1 MRGRHVGSGVRM
13 TREHAVYLW
22 GAYWKAV
29 EVVLDDLTTE
39 HPEATDEEMAN
50 VEDKFDI
57 IGDILYR
64 EWAHLLGNME

>member
-13 TREHAVYLW
+13 TRERAEYLW
-22 GAYWKAV
+22 GAYWQGV
-29 EVVLDDLTTE
+29 EVVLNDFATE
-39 HPEATDEEMAN
+39 HPEATDEEIAN

-64 EWAHLLGNME
+64 EWGHLLGDLQ

>member
-39 HPEATDEEMAN
+39 HPEATDEEIAN
-50 VEDKFDI
+50 VKDKFDI

-64 EWAHLLGNME
+64 EWGQLLGNME